1 MLIENKYYFTH
12 IPRTGGRYIESLF
25 LKNNYVCNFNNYDLF
40 LRDFLKR
47 KNIEVAHFEYPYYLT
62 FCIVTA
68 LSLRFESVWAFLN
81 T

>member
-47 KNIEVAHFEYPYYLT
+47 KHILNIL
-62 FCIVTA
+62 II
-68 LSLRFESVWAFLN
+68 
-81 T
+81 